1 MSEPI
6 GSGGLVDVE
15 TALRREV
22 DILEQRFPT
31 VDRAQLE
38 RTVRA
43 TYDELKHDA
52 EVESHLLAVTRA
64 QVTEKLREQG
74 AEIHVRSEGAGTDE
88 AG

>member
-22 DILEQRFPT
+22 DILSQRFPT
-31 VDRAQLE
+31 VDRDELD
-38 RTVRA
+38 RTVRD
-43 TYDELKHDA
+43 TYAELKQHAD
-52 EVESHLLAVTRA
+52 VESHLLAVTRA

-74 AEIHVRSEGAGTDE
+74 AEIHVRTEDAG
-88 AG
+88 

>member
-6 GSGGLVDVE
+6 GSGGLIDVE

-22 DILEQRFPT
+22 DILAQRFPT
-31 VDRAQLE
+31 VDRADLD

-43 TYDELKHDA
+43 TYGELKNNA
-52 EVESHLLAVTRA
+52 EVESHLLALTRA

-74 AEIHVRSEGAGTDE
+74 AAIHVRSEE
-88 AG
+88 AE

>member
-22 DILEQRFPT
+22 DILAQRFPT
-31 VDRAQLE
+31 VDRADLDH
-38 RTVRA
+38 TVRA

-74 AEIHVRSEGAGTDE
+74 AEIHVRSDSADE
-88 AG
+88 TE

>member
-1 MSEPI
+1 MTEPI

-52 EVESHLLAVTRA
+52 SVESHLLAVTRA

-74 AEIHVRSEGAGTDE
+74 AEIHVRTEGGADE

>member
-15 TALRREV
+15 TALRRET
-22 DILEQRFPT
+22 DILAQRFPT
-31 VDRAQLE
+31 VDRADLD

-43 TYDELKHDA
+43 TYDELKSNA

-74 AEIHVRSEGAGTDE
+74 AEIHVRTEQAE
-88 AG
+88 